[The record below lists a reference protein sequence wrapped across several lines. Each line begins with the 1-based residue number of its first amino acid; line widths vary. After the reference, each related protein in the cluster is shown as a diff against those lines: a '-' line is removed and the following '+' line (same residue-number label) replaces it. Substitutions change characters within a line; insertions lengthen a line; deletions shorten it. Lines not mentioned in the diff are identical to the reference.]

1 MGDLSTV
8 TTRDRI
14 IDAAMELFSEHGYRG
29 TSITRIEQAAG
40 LSPGAGGIYHHF
52 PSKEALL
59 TAGVQ
64 RQLSRL
70 AALRDIRRLFADL
83 GDLRTELTIAARYIL
98 AELDQEAQLLRLL
111 ASEARHGPRILTD
124 AVAQVVEAT
133 YREFAE
139 WITDRSGPVVSAHQ
153 AEAIATI
160 GLGALI
166 STRLLPN
173 LLGTAHSRID
183 DNAIVEIWVSA
194 LEHLLTTA
202 QPNVPLLAGLPER
215 PATDHS

>member
-1 MGDLSTV
+1 MGGLSTAA
-8 TTRDRI
+8 TRDRI

-29 TSITRIEQAAG
+29 TSITRIEEAAG

-70 AALRDIRRLFADL
+70 TALRDIRRLFADL
-83 GDLRTELTIAARYIL
+83 GDLHTELTIAARYVL
-98 AELDQEAQLLRLL
+98 TELDQEAQLLRLL
-111 ASEARHGPRILTD
+111 ASEARHGPRVLTD
-124 AVAQVVEAT
+124 AVAQVVGLT

-139 WITDRSGPVVSAHQ
+139 WITDRSGSVISTQ
-153 AEAIATI
+153 RAEAIATI

-173 LLGTAHSRID
+173 LLGITHKTVD
-183 DNAIVEIWVSA
+183 DNTIVETWVSA
-194 LEHLLTTA
+194 LEHLLTTPTSVHE
-202 QPNVPLLAGLPER
+202 QN
-215 PATDHS
+215 

>member
-70 AALRDIRRLFADL
+70 TALRDIRRLFADL
-83 GDLRTELTIAARYIL
+83 GDLHTDLIIAARYVL
-98 AELDQEAQLLRLL
+98 AELDQEAPLLRLL

-124 AVAQVVEAT
+124 AVAQVVDLT

-139 WITDRSGPVVSAHQ
+139 WITDRSGSVVSTQQ
-153 AEAIATI
+153 ADAIATI

-166 STRLLPN
+166 SARLLPN
-173 LLGTAHSRID
+173 LLGTLPSKVD
-183 DNAIVEIWVSA
+183 DNTLVETWVRA
-194 LEHLLTTA
+194 LEHLLSTT
-202 QPNVPLLAGLPER
+202 QPNVRA
-215 PATDHS
+215 

>member
-8 TTRDRI
+8 ATRDRI
-14 IDAAMELFSEHGYRG
+14 IDAAMALFSEHGYRA

-59 TAGVQ
+59 TAGVE
-64 RQLSRL
+64 RQLRRL
-70 AALRDIRRLFADL
+70 AALRDIRRLFANL

-111 ASEARHGPRILTD
+111 ASEARHGPAILTD
-124 AVAQVVEAT
+124 AVVQVVDLT

-139 WITDRSGPVVSAHQ
+139 WIIDRSGSAISPQQ
-153 AEAIATI
+153 ADAIATI

-166 STRLLPN
+166 SARLLPN
-173 LLGTAHSRID
+173 LLGTAQSKVD
-183 DNAIVEIWVSA
+183 DTAIVQTWVSA

-202 QPNVPLLAGLPER
+202 KPDVGA
-215 PATDHS
+215 

>member
-8 TTRDRI
+8 AMGATRDRI
-14 IDAAMELFSEHGYRG
+14 IDAAMALFSEHGYRG

-83 GDLRTELTIAARYIL
+83 GDLRTELTIAARYVL

-124 AVAQVVEAT
+124 AVAQVVDLT

-139 WITDRSGPVVSAHQ
+139 WITDRSGSVVSAAQ
-153 AEAIATI
+153 ADAIATI

-166 STRLLPN
+166 AARLLPN
-173 LLGTAHSRID
+173 LLGTAPSKVD
-183 DNAIVEIWVSA
+183 DNAIVETWVSA

-202 QPNVPLLAGLPER
+202 QPNVSA
-215 PATDHS
+215 

>member
-1 MGDLSTV
+1 MGDQSTV
-8 TTRDRI
+8 ATRDRI

-29 TSITRIEQAAG
+29 TSITRIEKAAG

-59 TAGVQ
+59 TAGVE

-70 AALRDIRRLFADL
+70 AALRDIRRLFANL
-83 GDLRTELTIAARYIL
+83 GDLRTELTIAARYVL

-111 ASEARHGPRILTD
+111 ASEARHGPKILTA
-124 AVAQVVEAT
+124 AVAQVVDLT

-139 WITDRSGPVVSAHQ
+139 WIIDRSGSVVSSQQ
-153 AEAIATI
+153 ADAIATV

-166 STRLLPN
+166 AARLLPN
-173 LLGTAHSRID
+173 LLGTAHTRVD
-183 DNAIVEIWVSA
+183 DNAIVDTWVGA
-194 LEHLLTTA
+194 LEHLLTTVR
-202 QPNVPLLAGLPER
+202 PNVTA
-215 PATDHS
+215 

>member
-1 MGDLSTV
+1 MGDLSTGA
-8 TTRDRI
+8 TRDRI

-52 PSKEALL
+52 RSKEALL
-59 TAGVQ
+59 TAGVE

-70 AALRDIRRLFADL
+70 TALRDIRRLFADL
-83 GDLRTELTIAARYIL
+83 GDLHTELTIVARYVL
-98 AELDQEAQLLRLL
+98 TELDQEAQLLRLL

-124 AVAQVVEAT
+124 AVAQVVDLT
-133 YREFAE
+133 HREFAE
-139 WITDRSGPVVSAHQ
+139 WIIDRSGSGVSTQQ
-153 AEAIATI
+153 ADAIATI

-166 STRLLPN
+166 SARLLPN
-173 LLGTAHSRID
+173 LLGTAHGKVD
-183 DNAIVEIWVSA
+183 DHSIVETWVSA

-202 QPNVPLLAGLPER
+202 KTNVSA
-215 PATDHS
+215 

>member
-1 MGDLSTV
+1 MGDLSTAA
-8 TTRDRI
+8 TRDRI

-29 TSITRIEQAAG
+29 TSITRIEEAAG

-59 TAGVQ
+59 TAGVE

-83 GDLRTELTIAARYIL
+83 GDLHTELTIAARYVL

-111 ASEARHGPRILTD
+111 ASEARHGPKILTD
-124 AVAQVVEAT
+124 AVVQVVGLT

-139 WITDRSGPVVSAHQ
+139 WIIDRSGSVVSAQQ
-153 AEAIATI
+153 ADAIATI

-166 STRLLPN
+166 SARLLPT
-173 LLGTAHSRID
+173 LLGTAHSRVD
-183 DNAIVEIWVSA
+183 DNALVETWVDA
-194 LEHLLTTA
+194 LGHLLTTA
-202 QPNVPLLAGLPER
+202 KPNVTA
-215 PATDHS
+215 

>member
-1 MGDLSTV
+1 MGDLSTAIR
-8 TTRDRI
+8 RDRI
-14 IDAAMELFSEHGYRG
+14 IDAAMELFSTHGYRG

-59 TAGVQ
+59 TAGVE

-111 ASEARHGPRILTD
+111 ASEARHGPKILTD
-124 AVAQVVEAT
+124 AVAQVVEET

-139 WITDRSGPVVSAHQ
+139 WIVDRSRSVVSAHQ
-153 AEAIATI
+153 ADAIATI

-166 STRLLPN
+166 SARLLPN
-173 LLGTAHSRID
+173 LLGTAHPGAD
-183 DNAIVEIWVSA
+183 DNALVETWVKA

-202 QPNVPLLAGLPER
+202 QPDA
-215 PATDHS
+215 SS

>member
-1 MGDLSTV
+1 MGDLSTAAMGAR
-8 TTRDRI
+8 RDRI
-14 IDAAMELFSEHGYRG
+14 IDVAMELFSEHGYRG

-70 AALRDIRRLFADL
+70 AALRDIRQLFSNL
-83 GDLRTELTIAARYIL
+83 GDLRTELTIAARYVL

-124 AVAQVVEAT
+124 AVAQVIEAT
-133 YREFAE
+133 YCEFAE
-139 WITDRSGPVVSAHQ
+139 WIIDRSGSVVSTAQ
-153 AEAIATI
+153 ADAIATI

-166 STRLLPN
+166 SARLLPN
-173 LLGTAHSRID
+173 LLGTAPSRVD
-183 DNAIVEIWVSA
+183 DNAIVETWVRA

-202 QPNVPLLAGLPER
+202 KPDVSA
-215 PATDHS
+215 

>member
-8 TTRDRI
+8 ATRDRI

-29 TSITRIEQAAG
+29 TSITRIEEAAG

-64 RQLSRL
+64 QQLSRL

-83 GDLRTELTIAARYIL
+83 GDLHTELTIAARYVL

-111 ASEARHGPRILTD
+111 ASEARHGPKILTD
-124 AVAQVVEAT
+124 AVAQVVDLT

-139 WITDRSGPVVSAHQ
+139 WIIDRSGSVVSAQQ
-153 AEAIATI
+153 ADAIATI

-173 LLGTAHSRID
+173 LLGTAHGQVD
-183 DNAIVEIWVSA
+183 DNAIVETWVSA

-202 QPNVPLLAGLPER
+202 KPNLNA
-215 PATDHS
+215 

>member
-1 MGDLSTV
+1 MGDLSTAAS
-8 TTRDRI
+8 TGATRDRI

-29 TSITRIEQAAG
+29 TSITRIEEAAG

-83 GDLRTELTIAARYIL
+83 GDLHTELTIAARYVL

-111 ASEARHGPRILTD
+111 VSEARHGPKILTD
-124 AVAQVVEAT
+124 AVVQVVDLT

-139 WITDRSGPVVSAHQ
+139 WITDRSGSAVSGQQ
-153 AEAIATI
+153 ADAIATI

-166 STRLLPN
+166 SARLLPN
-173 LLGTAHSRID
+173 LLGTTHGRVD
-183 DNAIVEIWVSA
+183 DNTIVETWVSA

-202 QPNVPLLAGLPER
+202 KPNLTA
-215 PATDHS
+215 

>member
-1 MGDLSTV
+1 MGDLSTAAS
-8 TTRDRI
+8 TGARRDRI

-59 TAGVQ
+59 TAGVE

-70 AALRDIRRLFADL
+70 AALRDIRRLFAGL
-83 GDLRTELTIAARYIL
+83 GDLHTELTIAARYVL

-111 ASEARHGPRILTD
+111 ASEARHGPRILTE
-124 AVAQVVEAT
+124 AVVQIVEAT
-133 YREFAE
+133 YHEFAE
-139 WITDRSGPVVSAHQ
+139 WIIDRSGSVVSAQQ
-153 AEAIATI
+153 ADAIATV

-166 STRLLPN
+166 SARLLPN
-173 LLGTAHSRID
+173 LLGTAPGRID
-183 DNAIVEIWVSA
+183 DTAIVETWVSA
-194 LEHLLTTA
+194 LEHVITSA
-202 QPNVPLLAGLPER
+202 KPRGPGWSAR
-215 PATDHS
+215 TDG

>member
-1 MGDLSTV
+1 MGDLSTAADAASV
-8 TTRDRI
+8 ATRDRI

-52 PSKEALL
+52 PSKEAVL

-70 AALRDIRRLFADL
+70 AALRDIRRLFSHL
-83 GDLRTELTIAARYIL
+83 GDLRTELTIAARYVL

-124 AVAQVVEAT
+124 AVAQVVDLT

-139 WITDRSGPVVSAHQ
+139 WIIDRSGSVVSAPQ
-153 AEAIATI
+153 ADAIATV
-160 GLGALI
+160 GLGALV
-166 STRLLPN
+166 SARLLPN
-173 LLGTAHSRID
+173 LLGTAPSAVD
-183 DNAIVEIWVSA
+183 DNAIVETWVSA
-194 LEHLLTTA
+194 LEHLLTTVK
-202 QPNVPLLAGLPER
+202 PNVTA
-215 PATDHS
+215 

>member
-1 MGDLSTV
+1 MGDLSTEAR
-8 TTRDRI
+8 RDRI

-52 PSKEALL
+52 RSKEALL

-83 GDLRTELTIAARYIL
+83 GDLHTELTIAARYVL

-124 AVAQVVEAT
+124 AVVQVVEAT

-139 WITDRSGPVVSAHQ
+139 WITDRSGSVVSAQQ
-153 AEAIATI
+153 ADAIATI

-166 STRLLPN
+166 SARLLPN
-173 LLGTAHSRID
+173 LLGTAHSKVD
-183 DNAIVEIWVSA
+183 DNAMVETWVSA

-202 QPNVPLLAGLPER
+202 KPNV
-215 PATDHS
+215 SV

>member
-1 MGDLSTV
+1 MGDLSTAG
-8 TTRDRI
+8 TRDRI

-40 LSPGAGGIYHHF
+40 LRPGAGGIYHHF

-59 TAGVQ
+59 TAGVE

-83 GDLRTELTIAARYIL
+83 GDLHTELTIAARYVL

-111 ASEARHGPRILTD
+111 ASEARHGPKILAD
-124 AVAQVVEAT
+124 AAAQVVDLT

-139 WITDRSGPVVSAHQ
+139 WIIDRSGSVVSAPQ

-166 STRLLPN
+166 SARLLPH
-173 LLGTAHSRID
+173 LLGTTYSRID
-183 DNAIVEIWVSA
+183 DNAIVKTWVNA

-202 QPNVPLLAGLPER
+202 KPNAS
-215 PATDHS
+215 A

>member
-8 TTRDRI
+8 ATRDRI

-29 TSITRIEQAAG
+29 TSITRIEEAAG

-59 TAGVQ
+59 TAGVE

-83 GDLRTELTIAARYIL
+83 GDLHTELTIAARYVL

-111 ASEARHGPRILTD
+111 ASEARHGPPILTD
-124 AVAQVVEAT
+124 AVVQVVDLT

-139 WITDRSGPVVSAHQ
+139 WITDRSGSVVSAQQ
-153 AEAIATI
+153 ADAVATI

-166 STRLLPN
+166 SARLLPH
-173 LLGTAHSRID
+173 LLGTAHRRVD
-183 DNAIVEIWVSA
+183 DNAIVETWVSA

-202 QPNVPLLAGLPER
+202 QPNVSA
-215 PATDHS
+215 

>member
-1 MGDLSTV
+1 MGDLSTEAR
-8 TTRDRI
+8 RDRI

-29 TSITRIEQAAG
+29 TSITRIEEAAG

-70 AALRDIRRLFADL
+70 TALRDIRRLFADL
-83 GDLRTELTIAARYIL
+83 GDLHTELTIAARYVL

-111 ASEARHGPRILTD
+111 ASEARHGPRILTQ
-124 AVAQVVEAT
+124 AVAQVIDLT
-133 YREFAE
+133 HREFAE
-139 WITDRSGPVVSAHQ
+139 WIMDRSKSVVSAQQ
-153 AEAIATI
+153 ADAIATI

-166 STRLLPN
+166 SARLLPN
-173 LLGTAHSRID
+173 LLSTAPSKVD
-183 DNAIVEIWVSA
+183 DNAIVETWVRA

-202 QPNVPLLAGLPER
+202 KPSLSA
-215 PATDHS
+215 

>member
-1 MGDLSTV
+1 MGDLSTAA
-8 TTRDRI
+8 TAPTGATGATRDRI

-70 AALRDIRRLFADL
+70 TALRDIRRLFSNL
-83 GDLRTELTIAARYIL
+83 GDLRTELTIAARYVL

-124 AVAQVVEAT
+124 AVAQVVDLT

-139 WITDRSGPVVSAHQ
+139 WITDRSGSLVSAAQ
-153 AEAIATI
+153 ADAIATI

-166 STRLLPN
+166 SARLLPN
-173 LLGTAHSRID
+173 LLGTAPSRVD
-183 DNAIVEIWVSA
+183 DNAIVESWVSA

-202 QPNVPLLAGLPER
+202 KPNVSA
-215 PATDHS
+215 

>member
-1 MGDLSTV
+1 MGDLSTAAS
-8 TTRDRI
+8 TGATRDRI
-14 IDAAMELFSEHGYRG
+14 IDAAMELFSEHGYRS

-83 GDLRTELTIAARYIL
+83 GDLHTELTIAARYVL

-111 ASEARHGPRILTD
+111 ASEARHGPKILAD
-124 AVAQVVEAT
+124 AVVQVVDLT

-139 WITDRSGPVVSAHQ
+139 WIIDRSGSVVSAQQ

-166 STRLLPN
+166 SVRLLPN
-173 LLGTAHSRID
+173 LLGTAHCRVD
-183 DNAIVEIWVSA
+183 DNAIVETWVST

-202 QPNVPLLAGLPER
+202 KPNVSA
-215 PATDHS
+215 

>member
-1 MGDLSTV
+1 MGDLSTG

-52 PSKEALL
+52 RSKEALL
-59 TAGVQ
+59 TAGVE

-70 AALRDIRRLFADL
+70 GALRDIRRLFADL
-83 GDLRTELTIAARYIL
+83 GDLHTELTIVARYVL
-98 AELDQEAQLLRLL
+98 TELDQEAQLLRLL

-124 AVAQVVEAT
+124 TVAQVVDLT

-139 WITDRSGPVVSAHQ
+139 WIIDRSGSVVSPQQ
-153 AEAIATI
+153 ADAIATI

-166 STRLLPN
+166 AARLLPN
-173 LLGTAHSRID
+173 LLGTAQGKVDDHS
-183 DNAIVEIWVSA
+183 IVETWVSA

-202 QPNVPLLAGLPER
+202 KTNVSA
-215 PATDHS
+215 

>member
-1 MGDLSTV
+1 MGDLSTAA
-8 TTRDRI
+8 TAASGATRDRI

-52 PSKEALL
+52 PSKEAVL

-70 AALRDIRRLFADL
+70 AALRDIRRLFSNL
-83 GDLRTELTIAARYIL
+83 GDLRTELTIAARYVL

-124 AVAQVVEAT
+124 AVAQVVDLT

-139 WITDRSGPVVSAHQ
+139 WITDRSGSVVSVRQ
-153 AEAIATI
+153 ADAIATI
-160 GLGALI
+160 GLGALV
-166 STRLLPN
+166 SARLLPN
-173 LLGTAHSRID
+173 LLGTAPSTVD
-183 DNAIVEIWVSA
+183 DNALVDTWVNA
-194 LEHLLTTA
+194 LEHLLTTVK
-202 QPNVPLLAGLPER
+202 PNVTA
-215 PATDHS
+215 

>member
-8 TTRDRI
+8 ATRDRI
-14 IDAAMELFSEHGYRG
+14 LDAAMELFSEHGYRG

-59 TAGVQ
+59 TAGVE

-70 AALRDIRRLFADL
+70 AALRDIRRLFVDL
-83 GDLRTELTIAARYIL
+83 GDLHTELTIAARYVL

-124 AVAQVVEAT
+124 AVAQVVDLT

-139 WITDRSGPVVSAHQ
+139 WIIDRSGSVVSTQQ
-153 AEAIATI
+153 ADAIATI

-166 STRLLPN
+166 SARLLPN
-173 LLGTAHSRID
+173 LLDTAHSRVD
-183 DNAIVEIWVSA
+183 DNAIVENWVSA
-194 LEHLLTTA
+194 LEHLLTRA
-202 QPNVPLLAGLPER
+202 KPNVTGSR
-215 PATDHS
+215 TAT

>member
-29 TSITRIEQAAG
+29 TSITRIEEAAG

-83 GDLRTELTIAARYIL
+83 GDLHTELTIAARYIL

-111 ASEARHGPRILTD
+111 ASEARNGPRILTD
-124 AVAQVVEAT
+124 AVTQVVDLT
-133 YREFAE
+133 HREFAE
-139 WITDRSGPVVSAHQ
+139 WITDRSGSVVSARQ
-153 AEAIATI
+153 ADAIATI

-166 STRLLPN
+166 SARLLPN
-173 LLGTAHSRID
+173 LLGTTYSRVD
-183 DNAIVEIWVSA
+183 DNAIVETWVSA

-202 QPNVPLLAGLPER
+202 KPDLS
-215 PATDHS
+215 T

>member
-1 MGDLSTV
+1 MGDLSTAAMGAR
-8 TTRDRI
+8 RDRI
-14 IDAAMELFSEHGYRG
+14 IDVAMELFSEHGYRG

-70 AALRDIRRLFADL
+70 AALRDIRRLFSDL
-83 GDLRTELTIAARYIL
+83 GDLRTELTIAARYVL

-133 YREFAE
+133 HREFAE
-139 WITDRSGPVVSAHQ
+139 WIIDRSGSVVSTAQ
-153 AEAIATI
+153 ADAIATI

-166 STRLLPN
+166 SARLLPN
-173 LLGTAHSRID
+173 LLGTAPSRVD
-183 DNAIVEIWVSA
+183 DNAIVETWVRA

-202 QPNVPLLAGLPER
+202 KRDVSA
-215 PATDHS
+215 

>member
-1 MGDLSTV
+1 MGDLSTAA
-8 TTRDRI
+8 TALAGTTGATRDRI

-83 GDLRTELTIAARYIL
+83 GDLRTELTIAARYVL

-111 ASEARHGPRILTD
+111 ASEARHGPKILTD
-124 AVAQVVEAT
+124 AVVQVVDLT

-139 WITDRSGPVVSAHQ
+139 WIIDRSGSVVSTQQ
-153 AEAIATI
+153 ADAIATI

-166 STRLLPN
+166 SARLLPN
-173 LLGTAHSRID
+173 LLGTAQSRVD
-183 DNAIVEIWVSA
+183 DNAIVETWVSA
-194 LEHLLTTA
+194 LEHLLTT
-202 QPNVPLLAGLPER
+202 VK
-215 PATDHS
+215 T

>member
-1 MGDLSTV
+1 MGDLSTAAIALSGA
-8 TTRDRI
+8 TGPTGATRDRI
-14 IDAAMELFSEHGYRG
+14 IDAAMALFSEHGYRG

-52 PSKEALL
+52 SSKEALL

-83 GDLRTELTIAARYIL
+83 GDLRTELTIAARYVL

-124 AVAQVVEAT
+124 AVTQVVDLT

-139 WITDRSGPVVSAHQ
+139 WITDRSGSLVSAPQ
-153 AEAIATI
+153 ADAIATI

-166 STRLLPN
+166 AARLLPN
-173 LLGTAHSRID
+173 LLGTAPSKVD

-202 QPNVPLLAGLPER
+202 KPNVSA
-215 PATDHS
+215 

>member
-1 MGDLSTV
+1 MGDLSTAA
-8 TTRDRI
+8 TAATGGMGATRDRI

-70 AALRDIRRLFADL
+70 AALRDIRRLFSNL
-83 GDLRTELTIAARYIL
+83 GDLRTELTIAARYVL

-124 AVAQVVEAT
+124 AVTQVVDLT

-139 WITDRSGPVVSAHQ
+139 WITDRSGSLVSTPQ
-153 AEAIATI
+153 ADAIATI

-166 STRLLPN
+166 AARLLPN
-173 LLGTAHSRID
+173 LLGTAPSKVD
-183 DNAIVEIWVSA
+183 DNAIVETWVSA
-194 LEHLLTTA
+194 LEHLLTSA
-202 QPNVPLLAGLPER
+202 KPDVSA
-215 PATDHS
+215 

>member
-1 MGDLSTV
+1 MGDLSTAA
-8 TTRDRI
+8 TAPTGATGATRDRI

-40 LSPGAGGIYHHF
+40 LSPGASGIYHHF

-59 TAGVQ
+59 AARVQ

-70 AALRDIRRLFADL
+70 AALRDIRRLFSNL
-83 GDLRTELTIAARYIL
+83 GDLRTELTIAARYVL
-98 AELDQEAQLLRLL
+98 AELDQEAQLMRLL
-111 ASEARHGPRILTD
+111 ASEARHGPRILTE
-124 AVAQVVEAT
+124 AVAQVVDLT

-139 WITDRSGPVVSAHQ
+139 WITDRSGSLVSAAQ
-153 AEAIATI
+153 ADAIATI

-166 STRLLPN
+166 SARLLPN
-173 LLGTAHSRID
+173 LLGTAPSRVD
-183 DNAIVEIWVSA
+183 DNAIVATWVSA

-202 QPNVPLLAGLPER
+202 KPNVSA
-215 PATDHS
+215 

>member
-1 MGDLSTV
+1 MGDLSTAG
-8 TTRDRI
+8 TRDRI

-40 LSPGAGGIYHHF
+40 LSPGAGGVYHHF

-59 TAGVQ
+59 TAGVE

-70 AALRDIRRLFADL
+70 TALRDIRRLFADL
-83 GDLRTELTIAARYIL
+83 GDLHTELTIAARYVL

-111 ASEARHGPRILTD
+111 ASEARRGPKILTD
-124 AVAQVVEAT
+124 AVAQVVDLT

-139 WITDRSGPVVSAHQ
+139 WIIDRSGSVVSTQQ
-153 AEAIATI
+153 ADVIATI

-166 STRLLPN
+166 SVRLLPN
-173 LLGTAHSRID
+173 LLGTAPSRVD
-183 DNAIVEIWVSA
+183 DHAIVETWVNA

-202 QPNVPLLAGLPER
+202 KPNVSA
-215 PATDHS
+215 

>member
-29 TSITRIEQAAG
+29 TSVTRIEEAAG

-70 AALRDIRRLFADL
+70 AALRDIRRLFTDL
-83 GDLRTELTIAARYIL
+83 GDLHTELTIAARYVL

-111 ASEARHGPRILTD
+111 TSEARHGPRILTD
-124 AVAQVVEAT
+124 AVAKVVDLT

-139 WITDRSGPVVSAHQ
+139 WITDRSGAVISTQQ
-153 AEAIATI
+153 ADAIATI

-173 LLGTAHSRID
+173 LLGTTHNTVD
-183 DNAIVEIWVSA
+183 DNTIVETWVNA

-202 QPNVPLLAGLPER
+202 QPNVSA
-215 PATDHS
+215 

>member
-1 MGDLSTV
+1 MGDLSTAA
-8 TTRDRI
+8 TALTGTTGATRDRI

-29 TSITRIEQAAG
+29 TSIIRIEQAAG

-59 TAGVQ
+59 TAGVE

-83 GDLRTELTIAARYIL
+83 GDMRTELTIAARYVL
-98 AELDQEAQLLRLL
+98 TELDQEAQLLRLL

-124 AVAQVVEAT
+124 AVVQVVDLT

-139 WITDRSGPVVSAHQ
+139 WITDRSGSAVCAQQ
-153 AEAIATI
+153 ADVIATI

-166 STRLLPN
+166 SARLLPN
-173 LLGTAHSRID
+173 VLGTAHSTVD
-183 DNAIVEIWVSA
+183 DSIMVETWVSA

-202 QPNVPLLAGLPER
+202 KPNFSA
-215 PATDHS
+215 